1 MLKHRCDP
9 TRLLDKASLSLFTF
23 PMLHLTPCCSTP
35 LEGALRD
42 GPGAS
47 KNSVKNANT

>member
-1 MLKHRCDP
+1 MFQHRCDP
-9 TRLLDKASLSLFTF
+9 TRLLDEASLVTF
-23 PMLHLTPCCSTP
+23 LMLHLTPCCSTS
-35 LEGALRD
+35 LEGALSD